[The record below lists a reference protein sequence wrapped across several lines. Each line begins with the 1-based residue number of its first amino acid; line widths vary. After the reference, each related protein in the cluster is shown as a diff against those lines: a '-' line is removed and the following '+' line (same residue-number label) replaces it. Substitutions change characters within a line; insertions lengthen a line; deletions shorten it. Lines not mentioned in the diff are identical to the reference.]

1 MYWIDR
7 GGGQVP
13 LKIAR
18 VRFDGKYPQNV
29 VIDNLFQP
37 NYIVYNLD
45 LHCVFWSDIGLQKV
59 NNEIFLILF
68 SVLFVCFTLTSTD
81 FLSLYGFR

>member
-1 MYWIDR
+1 M

-18 VRFDGKYPQNV
+18 VRFDGKLPENIIV
-29 VIDNLFQP
+29 DNLHTP

-45 LHCVFWSDIGLQKV
+45 LHCIFWSDIGLQRV
-59 NNEIFLILF
+59 SIQVSSMNISDL
-68 SVLFVCFTLTSTD
+68 
-81 FLSLYGFR
+81 